1 MDLDKGITEIDWEIA
16 QMKKAMVNA
25 SRKIVSLSISKKLDT
40 INRYKICD
48 LTQVDT
54 LVTELDPSDKS
65 LEKYQKAGL
74 KLL

>member
-1 MDLDKGITEIDWEIA
+1 
-16 QMKKAMVNA
+16 MKKAMVN
-25 SRKIVSLSISKKLDT
+25 SSKKIVSLSISKKLDT

-54 LVTELDPSDKS
+54 MVTELDPSDKS